1 MVAQDLPAGRRQ
13 WSERT
18 LTVAVDVKS
27 AYTQGT
33 VPVAV
38 WCDFVDEYLKIKPE
52 EIVEI
57 QDNILGN
64 VLLIKMTSTSTFERV
79 LGLLEAGIE
88 WRLTGKTVYGWSCQ
102 RQLTKVKICNLT
114 VHVSLDKV
122 KGFMAAFG
130 TIVQASLG
138 YWKRWGGK
146 VLDGTLTLLMD
157 LNDGAEVPPMIDI
170 TSMGEQL
177 LIFVEGSSK
186 QQRSCFRCS
195 RKGHIAPFCRYKPKV
210 PDVSGGDRTW
220 ANIVAVDGIQGK
232 GTGAKAP
239 VSVPISVGS
248 LTGVQ
253 VGNPTGAL
261 IGDGIKGAGG
271 STSSPPPPMVEV
283 ELPVTPSRYGKR
295 KEVSETSPSQVE
307 ANEKRVREDDQG
319 EEEDLDLHLS
329 PSQEVESMEI
339 SSSLHPVS
347 SNQVEGSSSTER
359 RRIQHPGASD
369 KVLKKMLDEK
379 VDKVVG
385 KTVTL

>member
-1 MVAQDLPAGRRQ
+1 MEAQNPPAGRRQ

-27 AYTQGT
+27 AYTQST
-33 VPVAV
+33 VPVNV
-38 WCDFVDEYLKIKPE
+38 WCDFVDDYLKIKPE

-64 VLLIKMTSTSTFERV
+64 VILIKVTSTATFERV

-88 WRLTGKTVYGWSCQ
+88 WRLTGKIVYGWSCQ

-146 VLDGTLTLLMD
+146 VLDGTLTLLID
-157 LNDGAEVPPMIDI
+157 LNDGVQVPPMIDI

-186 QQRSCFRCS
+186 QQRSCFKCS

-210 PDVSGGDRTW
+210 PDVSGGDRSW
-220 ANIVAVDGIQGK
+220 ANIVDGMQEK
-232 GTGAKAP
+232 RTGARMP
-239 VSVPISVGS
+239 VSVPITVGS
-248 LTGVQ
+248 LDGVQ
-253 VGNPTGAL
+253 VTNPSETPLEDGVEGAE
-261 IGDGIKGAGG
+261 G
-271 STSSPPPPMVEV
+271 STSSPPPPDVRADP
-283 ELPVTPSRYGKR
+283 PVTPSREGKR
-295 KEVSETSPSQVE
+295 KEVSENSPSKGE
-307 ANEKRVREDDQG
+307 ANEKRVRED

-329 PSQEVESMEI
+329 PSQEVEGMEI
-339 SSSLHPVS
+339 SSSLNPES
-347 SNQVEGSSSTER
+347 SNSVEGSSE

-369 KVLKKMLDEK
+369 KVLKKMLEEK
-379 VDKVVG
+379 VDRVVG
-385 KTVTL
+385 KTVNLKNGAV